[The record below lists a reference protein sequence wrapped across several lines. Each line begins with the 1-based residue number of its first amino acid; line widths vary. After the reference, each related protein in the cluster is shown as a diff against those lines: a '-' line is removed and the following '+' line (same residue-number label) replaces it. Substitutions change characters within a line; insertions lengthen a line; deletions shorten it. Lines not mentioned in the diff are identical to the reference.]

1 MDNMSLSDIAAVT
14 RNVDGDGWGAGGGWI
29 MIILFALIFGGNGLW
44 GNNNRG
50 NAVTEADLCNANS
63 FSELKNSVGR
73 LSDQVGDMNVGFTK
87 GLCDFGYTTLTQF
100 NALEKQL
107 SDCCCQTQNA
117 IQGVRY
123 DMATQACDTRNT
135 IQNSTRDIIDNQNAN
150 YRGLM
155 DFMVQSK
162 IDSLQSENQAL
173 KLAASQASQNSYLTS
188 TLDAQTSE
196 LIRRI
201 NPMPVPAYQVP
212 APYPFCG
219 TGNGCGCG
227 C

>member
-63 FSELKNSVGR
+63 LSELKNSVGR

-107 SDCCCQTQNA
+107 SDCCCQNQLATQS
-117 IQGVRY
+117 VKF
-123 DMATQACDTRNT
+123 DMANYAAGT
-135 IQNSTRDIIDNQNAN
+135 NAAVAAM
-150 YRGLM
+150 G
-155 DFMVQSK
+155 QK
-162 IDSLQSENQAL
+162 ILDKMAADREASLQARVNQLELQQAMCGVI
-173 KLAASQASQNSYLTS
+173 KYPMSSAYAAGS
-188 TLDAQTSE
+188 
-196 LIRRI
+196 
-201 NPMPVPAYQVP
+201 
-212 APYPFCG
+212 PFF
-219 TGNGCGCG
+219 GCSPSC
-227 C
+227 CTNI